1 MKKEILDCLTRYAC
15 CVAEPVQYTNWSDE
29 FCRKELKNST
39 DIFLEEIRKHIDW
52 NNLTKKEAE
61 ELGFRRWSNVD
72 DLYLIPLYLLPIVPI
87 GTELASI
94 SNKKVIYDG
103 LNVDNDTRFGCIA
116 FGLYLK
122 D

>member
-15 CVAEPVQYTNWSDE
+15 NVAEPVQYTMWSDE

-39 DIFLEEIRKHIDW
+39 DLFLEEIRKYIDW
-52 NNLTKKEAE
+52 DNLTKKEAE
-61 ELGFRRWSNVD
+61 ELGFKRWSSND

-87 GTELASI
+87 GTELTSI
-94 SNKKVIYDG
+94 FHEKVIYDG
-103 LNVDNDTRFGCIA
+103 SNVDYDVRFGCIA
-116 FGLYLK
+116 FGIYLK